1 MSDCNFLI
9 IQMSRYAHHGYCIN
23 SLSAG
28 TQLVRKSKIN
38 MVEITPVTGL
48 QDVGELI
55 SDPRIDSEIEFLA
68 CQACLSRL
76 LPPVAR
82 SED

>member
-1 MSDCNFLI
+1 
-9 IQMSRYAHHGYCIN
+9 
-23 SLSAG
+23 
-28 TQLVRKSKIN
+28 

-48 QDVGELI
+48 KDVGELI
-55 SDPRIDSEIEFLA
+55 SDSRIDSEIEFLA